1 MKVLHAL
8 CAVTA
13 TVSCAPA
20 FAAADSTVHQNER
33 MLFFVLLQ
41 LVVIVLA
48 ARIAAP
54 VAGRIGQNAAV
65 GEIVVGIL
73 LGPSLFGV
81 MAPDAFHFVFQ
92 SVPSTPLTILSQIGL
107 ILLMFQIG
115 LEFDFGHLT
124 DVRNRRI
131 VWAVALAGLAVPF
144 ALGFGFGLHVAP
156 LLSPA
161 SDPVASAL
169 FVAVAFSI
177 TALPILGRILI
188 DLGLSRTALGVIAI
202 AAAAINDVVGWLL
215 LAMVTAITVAAFSMT
230 AFVVRIGLVAI
241 FFAASWFVVRPLLR
255 RLLKH
260 LSSAADPLPH
270 GLVGVILAVVFVGTM
285 TTYQLGIF
293 AIFGGFMMG
302 VVLHQERAFV
312 AAWNERIGAFV
323 MVFFLPIF
331 FTFTGLRTDI
341 GGLSTVGDWAGA
353 SRWSRSR
360 RPASSAAATSQRAS
374 PGCLARRAA
383 CSAS

>member
-1 MKVLHAL
+1 
-8 CAVTA
+8 
-13 TVSCAPA
+13 
-20 FAAADSTVHQNER
+20 
-33 MLFFVLLQ
+33 
-41 LVVIVLA
+41 
-48 ARIAAP
+48 
-54 VAGRIGQNAAV
+54 
-65 GEIVVGIL
+65 
-73 LGPSLFGV
+73 
-81 MAPDAFHFVFQ
+81 
-92 SVPSTPLTILSQIGL
+92 
-107 ILLMFQIG
+107 MFQIG

-241 FFAASWFVVRPLLR
+241 FFGVVVRR
-255 RLLKH
+255 
-260 LSSAADPLPH
+260 AAAAAPPAEAPVECRGPLPH
-270 GLVGVILAVVFVGTM
+270 GLVGVILAVVFVGAM

-360 RPASSAAATSQRAS
+360 RPASSAVATSQRAS